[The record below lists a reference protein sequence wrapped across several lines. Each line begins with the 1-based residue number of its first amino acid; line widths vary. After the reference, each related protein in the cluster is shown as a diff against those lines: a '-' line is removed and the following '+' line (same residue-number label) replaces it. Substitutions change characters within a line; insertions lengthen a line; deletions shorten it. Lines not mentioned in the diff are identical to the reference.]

1 MGVWHRLKSKLRDF
15 LRAHVVMDAPPGLND
30 PGAPF
35 YVECAAWSDRT
46 IFTARR
52 AETRE
57 LIAVGIHYTHL
68 QTARVWDEAALARAV
83 RDEPGRPLEL
93 FDLDAPE
100 VLRRV
105 SRAAD
110 AASGT

>member
-1 MGVWHRLKSKLRDF
+1 MGVWHGLKSRLRDF
-15 LRAHVVMDAPPGLND
+15 LRAHIVVDAPPGLND

-52 AETRE
+52 VETRE

-68 QTARVWDEAALARAV
+68 HTARVWDEAALGRSV

-110 AASGT
+110 AASET